1 MWDTVDDHPSWW
13 IIRHPE
19 PISIS
24 IKIIGSLSGV
34 MLEVFL
40 LDLSTRS
47 QVLSLLESLQ
57 NSEAFSKDSSVA
69 ILGE

>member
-1 MWDTVDDHPSWW
+1 
-13 IIRHPE
+13 
-19 PISIS
+19 
-24 IKIIGSLSGV
+24 